1 MANPPPRR
9 PSTLSVARAQ
19 AAARPLGASLVDRTG
34 MSGAAVNAGVAAAAG
49 ARGLTAPPRAGVQ
62 RPETARGQS
71 RATVG
76 AQRPDARAGAAGVPA
91 GRSEPTPASFGQ
103 RAARETRDQRIVVG
117 LVSVFVIMAVALM
130 GMSLATS
137 TRESRAK
144 DQLNVT
150 FANVHTQQSE
160 YRALFGRFAS
170 WPELK
175 ARGAEVGPRQT
186 VRGWNADA
194 SHWFISIR
202 DRETGLICDRTGE
215 LFDEDA
221 AERAPVCRSIK

>member
-19 AAARPLGASLVDRTG
+19 AAARPLGASLVDRPG

-49 ARGLTAPPRAGVQ
+49 AR
-62 RPETARGQS
+62 
-71 RATVG
+71 
-76 AQRPDARAGAAGVPA
+76 AGAAGVPA
-91 GRSEPTPASFGQ
+91 GRSEPIPASFGQ

-144 DQLNVT
+144 DQLNAT

>member
-1 MANPPPRR
+1 M
-9 PSTLSVARAQ
+9 ARAQ
-19 AAARPLGASLVDRTG
+19 AAARPLGASLVDRPG

-49 ARGLTAPPRAGVQ
+49 
-62 RPETARGQS
+62 
-71 RATVG
+71 
-76 AQRPDARAGAAGVPA
+76 ARAGAAGVPA

-144 DQLNVT
+144 DQLNAT

>member
-19 AAARPLGASLVDRTG
+19 AAARPLGASLVDRPG

-49 ARGLTAPPRAGVQ
+49 
-62 RPETARGQS
+62 
-71 RATVG
+71 
-76 AQRPDARAGAAGVPA
+76 ARAGAAGVPA

-144 DQLNVT
+144 DQLNAT